1 MSKTIEVTVSP
12 KGETTIQT
20 KGFAGESCREATR
33 SLEAALGVRTRE
45 QLTSEFH
52 MNVGTTERDRQQA
65 GGING
70 D

>member
-20 KGFAGESCREATR
+20 KGFAGASCRDATR
-33 SLEAALGVRTRE
+33 SLEAALGISGRE

-52 MNVGTTERDRQQA
+52 ATATAPQAARQ
-65 GGING
+65 
-70 D
+70 

>member
-1 MSKTIEVTVSP
+1 MSRIIEVTVSP

-20 KGFAGESCREATR
+20 KGFTGDACRDATR

-52 MNVGTTERDRQQA
+52 ATAVNTQVARQ
-65 GGING
+65 
-70 D
+70 

>member
-33 SLEAALGVRTRE
+33 SLEAALGVRDRE
-45 QLTSEFH
+45 QLTSAFH
-52 MNVGTTERDRQQA
+52 STVTTPEAARQ
-65 GGING
+65 
-70 D
+70 

>member
-1 MSKTIEVTVSP
+1 MSKIIEVTVSP

-20 KGFAGESCREATR
+20 KGFTGEQCRDATR

-52 MNVGTTERDRQQA
+52 TLATNTQAARQ
-65 GGING
+65 
-70 D
+70 